1 MWNFIRKNEEYIYN
15 NVSKTIS
22 AMRQDKKNLGK
33 GLALVMLKDNY
44 EMIKITDLQEG
55 EAWQLLE
62 NVKD

>member
-22 AMRQDKKNLGK
+22 AMRQDKKNFGK

-44 EMIKITDLQEG
+44 EMIKITDLQED
-55 EAWQLLE
+55 EAWELLE
-62 NVKD
+62 NVKN

>member
-15 NVSKTIS
+15 KVSKTIS

-44 EMIKITDLQEG
+44 EMIKITDLQED
-55 EAWQLLE
+55 EAWELLE
-62 NVKD
+62 NVKN